1 MGHPSDGCRM
11 GHDMSKRFVAVDFET
26 ANEDFASICQ
36 VGLAEFGE
44 NYVEGFCMLVNPD
57 DYFSGINVA
66 IHGITEEDVSSEPTF
81 PEIYDRL
88 ARALTGNIVV
98 CHTHFDRVALHQVC
112 QKYSLPVPECTW
124 LDTARVVRR
133 CWPEQF
139 ARTGYGLSNVASFH
153 GIQYKCHNALED
165 ARCAG
170 EILLK
175 AIDQGGLSIDEWI
188 DRVTHAIDME
198 HDSRKTVHRDGNPD
212 GTLYSEVLVFTGS
225 LLEPR
230 QFAADRAAVAGCR
243 VDPGV
248 TKHTTLLVVGNQDV
262 RLLAGKEKSSK
273 HVKAEELIAKG
284 QQLRIIT
291 ERDFLEITRT
301 H

>member
-1 MGHPSDGCRM
+1 MC
-11 GHDMSKRFVAVDFET
+11 KRFVAVDFET

-36 VGLAEFGE
+36 IGLAEFDG
-44 NYVEGFCMLVNPD
+44 NYVGGSCVLVNPED
-57 DYFSGINVA
+57 EFSGMNIS
-66 IHGITEEDVSSEPTF
+66 IHGIAEADVSSAPSF
-81 PEIYDRL
+81 PAIYDQVAGAL
-88 ARALTGNIVV
+88 AGRIVV

-112 QKYSLPVPECTW
+112 QKYSLPVPECMW

-139 ARTGYGLSNVASFH
+139 VQTGYGLRSVAAFH

-188 DRVTHAIDME
+188 DRVTHPIDLE
-198 HDSRKTVHRDGNPD
+198 HDSQKPTQRDGNPD
-212 GTLYSEVLVFTGS
+212 GTLYGEVLVFTGS
-225 LLEPR
+225 LCEPR
-230 QFAADRAAVAGCR
+230 QFAADRAAAAGCR
-243 VDPGV
+243 VDDGV
-248 TKHTTLLVVGNQDV
+248 TKHTTILVVGNQDIRV
-262 RLLAGKEKSSK
+262 LAGKPKSSK
-273 HVKAEELIAKG
+273 HLKAEALIAKG
-284 QQLRIIT
+284 QQLRVIT
-291 ERDFLEITRT
+291 ERDFLEITKT